1 MDRNNW
7 LRASF
12 MLGTGVL
19 MGGLFSFQSK
29 SVNQA
34 NAYYNRESRV
44 NIFREIQIVK
54 QSNQNLNDQIN
65 ELQKELGDSS
75 NKEQVLNSIKDEIA
89 KYQILSGELP
99 AHGEGIK
106 IDISGELEALW
117 FTDLVNEL
125 NTAGAEA
132 ISINGL
138 RVAPENVGFDTIP
151 NGQIL
156 LGGDILT
163 APFHFE
169 IIGDAKA
176 LSSSVNQTGGILARI
191 QAFKPEDQINVSEA
205 KDLQLPAMK
214 QEK

>member
-7 LRASF
+7 MRALF

-34 NAYYNRESRV
+34 NAFYNRESRV

-54 QSNQNLNDQIN
+54 QSNQNLNDQVTQ
-65 ELQKELGDSS
+65 LQKELGDSTD
-75 NKEQVLNSIKDEIA
+75 KEQVLNGIKDEIN

-99 AHGEGIK
+99 AHGEGIT
-106 IDISGELEALW
+106 IDINGDLEALW

-125 NTAGAEA
+125 NSAGSEA

-138 RVAPENVGFDTIP
+138 RVAPENIGFDTIP

-163 APFHFE
+163 TPFHFE
-169 IIGDAKA
+169 IIGDSKTLAGT
-176 LSSSVNQTGGILARI
+176 VNQVGGILARI
-191 QAFKPEDQINVSEA
+191 QAYKPEDQISVAEA
-205 KDLQLPAMK
+205 QDLQLPAMK